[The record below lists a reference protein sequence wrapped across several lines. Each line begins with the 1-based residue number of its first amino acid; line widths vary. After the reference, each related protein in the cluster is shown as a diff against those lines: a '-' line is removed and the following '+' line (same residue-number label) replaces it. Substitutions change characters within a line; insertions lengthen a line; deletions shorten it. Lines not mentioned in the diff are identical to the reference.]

1 VVYVAYVA
9 PSSSSIPLS
18 PLKFTLEDNPQGY
31 SASLMQ
37 GGEKEKDRVHPM
49 KNPRMIVA
57 SILALALVALAAL
70 GAITMSS
77 SDTPQTSASS
87 AAAGSLPTVSANA
100 GEVPT
105 VTAPTGT
112 PPAEL
117 TTKDIIVG
125 TGAEV
130 LPTSTLTV
138 HYYLMTWSD
147 GKVIESSW
155 VGQPATFALAQVVEG
170 WQKGLPGAKVG
181 GRRLL
186 VLPPEMGYGAAGAG
200 PIGPNE
206 TLIFVVDI
214 LGVS

>member
-1 VVYVAYVA
+1 
-9 PSSSSIPLS
+9 
-18 PLKFTLEDNPQGY
+18 
-31 SASLMQ
+31 MQ
-37 GGEKEKDRVHPM
+37 ERQKEKDRVQPM
-49 KNPRMIVA
+49 KNLRLVLA
-57 SILALALVALAAL
+57 SILVLALAGLATF
-70 GAITMSS
+70 GAITMNS
-77 SDTPQTSASS
+77 SDTPSTTP
-87 AAAGSLPTVSANA
+87 AAGSAGSLPTVSANA

-105 VTAPTGT
+105 VSAPTGT
-112 PPAEL
+112 PPTEL

-138 HYYLMTWSD
+138 HYYLMTWSN

-155 VGQPATFALAQVVEG
+155 VGQPATFPLAQVVEG

-186 VLPPEMGYGAAGAG
+186 VLPPDMGYGAAGAG

-214 LGVS
+214 IGVS

>member
-1 VVYVAYVA
+1 
-9 PSSSSIPLS
+9 
-18 PLKFTLEDNPQGY
+18 
-31 SASLMQ
+31 MQ
-37 GGEKEKDRVHPM
+37 RGEKEKDRLRAM
-49 KNPRMIVA
+49 KKTRHLLASAIV
-57 SILALALVALAAL
+57 LGLVAVIVLGGLA
-70 GAITMSS
+70 MNS
-77 SDTPQTSASS
+77 SDTPAP
-87 AAAGSLPTVSANA
+87 AGSLPTVTANA
-100 GEVPT
+100 GEVPQ
-105 VTAPTGT
+105 VSKPTGT

-138 HYYLMTWSD
+138 HYYLMSWSD

-155 VGQPATFALAQVVEG
+155 VGQPATFPLAQVVEG

-186 VLPPEMGYGAAGAG
+186 VLPPSMGYGAAGAG

>member
-1 VVYVAYVA
+1 MKKIRLAVATILV
-9 PSSSSIPLS
+9 
-18 PLKFTLEDNPQGY
+18 
-31 SASLMQ
+31 
-37 GGEKEKDRVHPM
+37 
-49 KNPRMIVA
+49 
-57 SILALALVALAAL
+57 LALAGLAFF
-70 GAITMSS
+70 GAIDMNS
-77 SDTPQTSASS
+77 SDTSAQGSS
-87 AAAGSLPTVSANA
+87 AALPTVSANT

-105 VTAPTGT
+105 VSAPTGT

-117 TTKDIIVG
+117 TTQDIIVG
-125 TGAEV
+125 SGAEV

-138 HYYLMTWSD
+138 HYYLMAWST

-155 VGQPATFALAQVVEG
+155 VGAPATFPLAQVVEG

-186 VLPPEMGYGAAGAG
+186 VLPPSMGYGAAGAG

-214 LGVS
+214 IGVS

>member
-1 VVYVAYVA
+1 
-9 PSSSSIPLS
+9 
-18 PLKFTLEDNPQGY
+18 
-31 SASLMQ
+31 MQ
-37 GGEKEKDRVHPM
+37 VRQKEKDKVHPM
-49 KNPRMIVA
+49 KNRRQ
-57 SILALALVALAAL
+57 ILAVILAMAMVALAF
-70 GAITMSS
+70 GGMYMNS
-77 SDTPQTSASS
+77 SDSTQTGST
-87 AAAGSLPTVSANA
+87 GNVSLPTVSANA

-105 VTAPTGT
+105 VSAPTGAAPT
-112 PPAEL
+112 EL

-147 GKVIESSW
+147 GKVIETSW
-155 VGQPATFALAQVVEG
+155 VGQPATFPLAQVVEG
-170 WQKGLPGAKVG
+170 WQKGLPVAKVG

-186 VLPPEMGYGAAGAG
+186 VLPPAMGYGASGSG

>member
-1 VVYVAYVA
+1 
-9 PSSSSIPLS
+9 
-18 PLKFTLEDNPQGY
+18 
-31 SASLMQ
+31 
-37 GGEKEKDRVHPM
+37 
-49 KNPRMIVA
+49 
-57 SILALALVALAAL
+57 
-70 GAITMSS
+70 
-77 SDTPQTSASS
+77 
-87 AAAGSLPTVSANA
+87 
-100 GEVPT
+100 
-105 VTAPTGT
+105 
-112 PPAEL
+112 
-117 TTKDIIVG
+117 
-125 TGAEV
+125 
-130 LPTSTLTV
+130 
-138 HYYLMTWSD
+138 MTWSD